1 MRTHTKLTVFSLLTL
16 CASATVGAAT
26 WKTVEKTVPAEAQGV
41 VTISNTSGS
50 VKVTGWDRPE
60 VSVRAEIEEGVERVD
75 VDSDHGKTNIAVIVP
90 HTSTGRIEANLIV
103 QVPRGSEL
111 HVSTVSA
118 DQTLLGITGA
128 QHLNSVSGD
137 VNTEIAGADLE
148 LRSVSGDIKV
158 KGHGQP
164 AHLHVSSV
172 SGDVHLEH
180 GGGDL
185 DISSVSGSLVVSLD
199 TAGSVRARTT
209 SGDVHFDGKL
219 KRGASFE
226 ASTVSGDIA
235 VRAPGEGGYTYE
247 VSTFSGDITDCFSS
261 ASQKTP
267 GGHSLNGTRGEGD
280 GRVRLKAMSGDVQLC
295 DRN

>member
-1 MRTHTKLTVFSLLTL
+1 MRTHTKLTVSLVAL
-16 CASATVGAAT
+16 CASAAAGAAN

-41 VTISNTSGS
+41 VTISNTSGE
-50 VKVTGWDRPE
+50 VKVTAWDRPE

-75 VDSDHGKTNIAVIVP
+75 VDSDHGKINIAVIVP
-90 HTSTGRIEANLIV
+90 HVSAGRIEANLIV

-118 DQTLLGITGA
+118 DQLLVGTTGA

-148 LRSVSGDIKV
+148 LRSVSGDLKV

-164 AHLHVSSV
+164 AHLHVGTV

-180 GGGDL
+180 GAGDL
-185 DISSVSGSLVVSLD
+185 DVSSVSGSLVVSLD

-219 KRGASFE
+219 KRDGSLE
-226 ASTVSGDIA
+226 ASTVSGDIT
-235 VRAPGEGGYTYE
+235 VRAPAEGGYTYE
-247 VSTFSGDITDCFSS
+247 VSTFSGDISDCFNS
-261 ASQKTP
+261 ASQKTA